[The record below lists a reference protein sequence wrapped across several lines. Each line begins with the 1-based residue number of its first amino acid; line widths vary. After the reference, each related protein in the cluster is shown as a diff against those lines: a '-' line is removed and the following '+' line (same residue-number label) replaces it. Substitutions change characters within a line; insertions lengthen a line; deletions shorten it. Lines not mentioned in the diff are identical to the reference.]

1 MSAQG
6 VLYGAAPSLDLA
18 RLRYFV
24 AVAEHGSLTAA
35 ARALGL
41 TQPSLSMAMQLLE
54 RDLGTKLLLRD
65 RSGVTPTA
73 TGVELLRRA
82 PDLLGL
88 VHSVEQR
95 LRSLESGDTGAFTV
109 GCHESLGAYFL
120 PGFLASFLPAHPRI
134 ELQLANESSAAV
146 RAAVISRAIDFGI
159 VVNPLSHP
167 ELVVVP
173 LCEDAV
179 DLHVAVEPG
188 PPGQPKRSRK
198 QAYDRLRLGPLV
210 YAGRVAQSRKLIDA
224 LSAEGLLPDRHLVC
238 GDLELVK
245 SILSAGVGVGLLPRR
260 VAAYGQPD
268 ALERLHASMPFVS
281 DTIALLYRSDMH
293 RTGAA
298 QVVKNALVQYGKK
311 LPKLATIGR

>member
-1 MSAQG
+1 MSAEG
-6 VLYGAAPSLDLA
+6 TLYGAPPLLDLA

-24 AVAEHGSLTAA
+24 AVVEHGSLTAA
-35 ARALGL
+35 ARVLGL

-95 LRSLESGDTGAFTV
+95 LRALESGDSGAFTV

-120 PGFLASFLPAHPRI
+120 PQFLATFLPAHPRV
-134 ELQLANESSAAV
+134 ELQLANDTSANV

-159 VVNPLSHP
+159 VVNPLPHP
-167 ELVVVP
+167 ELVVVS

-179 DLHVAVEPG
+179 DVHVAVEPG
-188 PPGQPKRSRK
+188 MPKRTRK
-198 QAYDRLRLGPLV
+198 QAQDRLKQGPLV
-210 YAGRVAQSRKLIDA
+210 YAGRVGQSRKLVDA
-224 LSAEGLLPDRHLVC
+224 LGAEGLLPERHLVC

-268 ALERLHASMPFVS
+268 ALERLHPSMPFVP

-298 QVVKNALVQYGKK
+298 QVVKNALVGYGKK